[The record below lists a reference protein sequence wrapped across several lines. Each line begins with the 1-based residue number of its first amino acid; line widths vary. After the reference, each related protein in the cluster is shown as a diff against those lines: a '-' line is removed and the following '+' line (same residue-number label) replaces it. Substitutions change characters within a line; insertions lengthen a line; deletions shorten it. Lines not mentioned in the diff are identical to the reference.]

1 MKVLQVMKEDGND
14 RYDTSLTEEFLT
26 ENGSYDIKDPV
37 RVAARYLNNMLYDM
51 RYDMR
56 YDNGI
61 VSIRLEEIPSID
73 EIIFHVKKKK
83 DFTVTSKPDENGNHE
98 LEFTWHGKDAEAIS
112 SYAYGQIEH
121 RTSFTERD
129 IPDEDVRYLVVENFL
144 CPRIGTPSVQR
155 LRFAPFHDL
164 VSAQLAIDGLQID
177 KNAEWR
183 KGISSVKELI
193 IADAADLEPG
203 DQDNFMNLACY
214 KLNMEVLKARQQGVE
229 GGQAIDMKAELENLR
244 NCLKT

>member
-37 RVAARYLNNMLYDM
+37 RVAARY
-51 RYDMR
+51 
-56 YDNGI
+56 
-61 VSIRLEEIPSID
+61 
-73 EIIFHVKKKK
+73 
-83 DFTVTSKPDENGNHE
+83 VTSKPDENGNHE

-193 IADAADLEPG
+193 ITDAADLEPG
-203 DQDNFMNLACY
+203 DQDNFMNLAWY